1 MIKKSLQTLTL
12 TTLACSLLSGC
23 VSYRNAEGLP
33 TWLEHGSKAN
43 QIAYFMGLKLEDS
56 RAPKGYD
63 PTKNTLVTDV
73 SVSAVTHGVNAATG
87 AMDIGSF
94 GVELGLSLAT
104 NLLKHEEEEYNQ
116 ALMYFPAEAYP
127 TKKEASDAA
136 MKQLADHLERAIAP
150 LGYKTYKQ
158 SAFTVWGIKHQA
170 LWIENDKVGCH
181 NKDDERC
188 FLYVKFDEDWMRDKP
203 FVEAT
208 YLKLPF
214 APAWRVPHLRV
225 TYHAPK
231 GSSFESDMP
240 NVYNALAKDLPA
252 NTWFYAAP
260 MWLNKRWTVPY
271 ISDGTNAYF
280 FIKPEA
286 PKP

>member
-1 MIKKSLQTLTL
+1 MIKKSLLTL
-12 TTLACSLLSGC
+12 SITTLACSLLSGC

-33 TWLEHGSKAN
+33 TWLEHGSRAN

-116 ALMYFPAEAYP
+116 ALMYFPAETYANK
-127 TKKEASDAA
+127 TDASNAA

-158 SAFTVWGIKHQA
+158 SAFTTWGIKHQA

-188 FLYVKFDEDWMRDKP
+188 LLYVKFDEDWMRDKP

-214 APAWRVPHLRV
+214 ASAWRVPHLRLM
-225 TYHAPK
+225 YHAPE
-231 GSSFESDMP
+231 GSAFEGDMP
-240 NVYNALAKDLPA
+240 NVLNALAKDLPPH
-252 NTWFYAAP
+252 TWFYVAP
-260 MWLNKRWTVPY
+260 MQLNKRWTVPY